1 MRTTLTFDDRIAR
14 QLKDI
19 ADHSGK
25 TVRGGGQRDLPEASA
40 GRHGMDPVEMG
51 DVADCHDLNKALC
64 LADQLEDQELR
75 R

>member
-1 MRTTLTFDDRIAR
+1 VVVSETFRVGLQGDRIA
-14 QLKDI
+14 
-19 ADHSGK
+19 
-25 TVRGGGQRDLPEASA
+25 ASA